1 MHIKTGTPLNPRDPT
16 ATFLLI
22 QSLLGPSLWQP
33 RGSYLY
39 PIGCCRFRSTIPPG
53 FAALISVTPLAS
65 FPSLLSCQN
74 FKMGSRGSLLLG
86 LIAAGLHCVAAVDQ
100 VVNAQLLEEKM
111 IAPTRLDRLNLYP
124 EDKDTV
130 FDFYAQ
136 PGMTWE
142 PGSVVNANRATFPY
156 AAGNGMTM
164 ALLNLGPC
172 SMLPPHYHPRATN
185 YVVAINGSTDTY
197 MIEENGARTV
207 KVTLDAGKMTI
218 FPAASI
224 HTMENKGMSKPCLI

>member
-1 MHIKTGTPLNPRDPT
+1 
-16 ATFLLI
+16 
-22 QSLLGPSLWQP
+22 
-33 RGSYLY
+33 
-39 PIGCCRFRSTIPPG
+39 
-53 FAALISVTPLAS
+53 
-65 FPSLLSCQN
+65 
-74 FKMGSRGSLLLG
+74 MGSRGSLLLG

-100 VVNAQLLEEKM
+100 VVNAQLLEETM

-224 HTMENKGMSKPCLI
+224 HTMENKGCENVQLVSALNSEDTGTVNIANALFNWLPPTLVAPAVGYGPADLNGTARTVPLVGTGSIFGRKDCLARCAKAGYKVYGSE